1 VPSHPTAVLAVI
13 VTVPTL
19 IPVTIPVAASIAAI
33 VGSEL
38 VQVTVDEDVRVTFA
52 PTQTEV
58 GPVIVGREWTVI
70 VRVLEHPV
78 AGMVA
83 VIVTT
88 PLLTPVTSPPAE
100 IVAIAGI
107 ELAHVTPAGPRVLV
121 EPTQISVGPVI
132 RGLGFTVTVTKFV
145 EQPTTSVTIYE
156 VVTVGATITVL
167 PVKVAPPVV
176 AVQVYGPPAP
186 PVAVS
191 EDVLPA
197 QITEGVAATA
207 TGSIAVIDNPSTK
220 IISLSVAVPTNLFL
234 AFNMPKNVPPAPPA
248 KVGAVKLNAKFTQTP
263 APPASVIVL
272 KPTNWAVP
280 NPAPLTQERTYENG
294 LSFTQNSSAIS

>member
-1 VPSHPTAVLAVI
+1 MDELRVLTFPIHKEVTPVILGTGFTVNVKVPSQPIAVLPVM

-38 VQVTVDEDVRVTFA
+38 VQVTVDEEVRVTFA

-107 ELAHVTPAGPRVLV
+107 ELAHVTPVAPRVMV
-121 EPTQISVGPVI
+121 EPTQTSIGPVI
-132 RGLGFTVTVTKFV
+132 IGLGLTVTVTV
-145 EQPTTSVTIYE
+145 LEVQPTTSNTVYIVVMVGVTI
-156 VVTVGATITVL
+156 TGFPIKA
-167 PVKVAPPVV
+167 APPVD
-176 AVQVYGPPAP
+176 AIQV
-186 PVAVS
+186 
-191 EDVLPA
+191 
-197 QITEGVAATA
+197 
-207 TGSIAVIDNPSTK
+207 
-220 IISLSVAVPTNLFL
+220 
-234 AFNMPKNVPPAPPA
+234 
-248 KVGAVKLNAKFTQTP
+248 
-263 APPASVIVL
+263 
-272 KPTNWAVP
+272 
-280 NPAPLTQERTYENG
+280 
-294 LSFTQNSSAIS
+294 